1 MKSMMEFLKSNNIKA
16 TKKTLRVADEFIKNN
31 GGYEKFKDTYEQ
43 KVASRQ
49 APPVPQ
55 QNHPRPQVQ
64 TTTRQPPPR
73 PVINTPPVI
82 PNRSVTNPVVPTATP
97 IPIQSAPIPGPGL
110 APPPPPPLNL
120 DLTNPPINQNPVA
133 APKSVPVEIN
143 TPKPPASDSWLD
155 SIKNFKKE
163 SLTSAKVEVQS
174 VQENKNEGEQD
185 IVDQLHSALM
195 NMRQFIGVYKKFC
208 FFKIM
213 KLFF

>member
-55 QNHPRPQVQ
+55 HPRPQAQ
-64 TTTRQPPPR
+64 ATARQPPPR

-82 PNRSVTNPVVPTATP
+82 PNRTVTNAVVPTPTP
-97 IPIQSAPIPGPGL
+97 IQYAPTPGP

-120 DLTNPPINQNPVA
+120 DLTNPPMNQNPVA
-133 APKSVPVEIN
+133 QPKSVPVEKN
-143 TPKPPASDSWLD
+143 TPKLPASDSWLD

-174 VQENKNEGEQD
+174 VHENKNNGEQD

-195 NMRQFIGVYKKFC
+195 NMRQFIGVYKTYC
-208 FFKIM
+208 VFF
-213 KLFF
+213 